1 MEFPPLRTV
10 GPGHVSLCHI
20 PLADLPTVA
29 TRAGQTA
36 SPSSLRCDAI
46 GKEAALGRNLGR
58 AGSADQREG
67 EIAQGCYNLRHAP
80 QCRRE
85 RSSR

>member
-1 MEFPPLRTV
+1 M
-10 GPGHVSLCHI
+10 
-20 PLADLPTVA
+20 
-29 TRAGQTA
+29 
-36 SPSSLRCDAI
+36 
-46 GKEAALGRNLGR
+46 GKEAVLGRNLGH